1 MKDHDPH
8 IYTKINEFT
17 RLDIIDYHVEPLHI
31 GLGGDS
37 RIEEE
42 WGTHS
47 LMQVVLTLPNN
58 QPASQPKT
66 LSIGASHQQNITN
79 SFSLSL
85 EVGPVQR
92 FHRKVST
99 VLI

>member
-8 IYTKINEFT
+8 IYTKINEF
-17 RLDIIDYHVEPLHI
+17 RWVDIIDYHALPLHI

-37 RIEEE
+37 HIEEG
-42 WGTHS
+42 GTHS
-47 LMQVVLTLPNN
+47 LMQVVLTHPNN

>member
-8 IYTKINEFT
+8 IYTKINDF
-17 RLDIIDYHVEPLHI
+17 RGLDIIDYHAEPLHI

-37 RIEEE
+37 RIEE
-42 WGTHS
+42 GGAHS

-92 FHRKVST
+92 FHRHVST